1 MMSVANNMRKPRPGA
16 GNFRF
21 GANLRKNAE
30 PERYGSSPAPAQG
43 DFAVEEKLTSLFEP
57 DTLAS
62 AQYFDNLRRK
72 TILEPEKR
80 LILAILEDAIN
91 SFQDNV
97 SAVTSKGKK
106 LFKETE
112 EWVLEQDGD
121 WIFSFRSV
129 CEILGLNPE
138 YVRRGLLR
146 WKQKKLAGQLGPKPW
161 EAARMVG

>member
-1 MMSVANNMRKPRPGA
+1 MKKRWPGK

-21 GANLRKNAE
+21 GVNSRKNTE
-30 PERYGSSPAPAQG
+30 PESYGPSSAPAQG
-43 DFAVEEKLTSLFEP
+43 DVAVEEKLTSLFEP
-57 DTLAS
+57 DTLAT
-62 AQYFDNLRRK
+62 AQYFDTLRRK

-97 SAVTSKGKK
+97 LAATSKGKK

-112 EWVLEQDGD
+112 EWVMEQDGD

-129 CEILGLNPE
+129 CEILRLNPE
-138 YVRRGLLR
+138 YVRRGLMR
-146 WKQKKLAGQLGPKPW
+146 WKQKKLASQPERTGW
-161 EAARMVG
+161 EGTRMVG